1 MNYKMIFYVIGNL
14 MKVEAIIL
22 LLPFLVSIIY
32 QEHNI
37 YIAFIVPIF
46 LLLSIGI
53 LLTSE
58 SPKDKSIQSKEGLF
72 IVAISWIIMSLF
84 GALPF
89 YISREIPG
97 IVDCLFE
104 TVSGFTTTGSTIL
117 SDIETMSKGLLF
129 WRSFTHWIGGMGA
142 LVFVLAILPQTGA
155 YFMHIMRAEV
165 PGPTVGKIVSK
176 VRVNARILYSIY
188 IFLTLLEILCLV
200 LAGMPL
206 FDSILNSLSTAGTGG
221 FSLKN
226 SSIAFYQSPYI
237 ETIISVFMVLFGIN
251 FNVFYLILI
260 KKFSTALKSSELKI
274 YLSIIAVSVFTISLN
289 ILPIYKSIWQSLRYA
304 FFQVSS
310 IMSTTGFIS
319 ADYEGWPVLSQC
331 ILVLL
336 MFCGACSGSTCGGIK
351 ISRLVIILKTVLKE
365 IKKMLNPKAVI
376 SIKFDGKIVSKE
388 VIDASNTYFVAYMLI
403 LLISTF
409 IISFDNLDLLS
420 SITASITCI
429 NNVGPGLGFI
439 GPVDNF
445 SLLSAGS
452 KLTLCFVMIAGRLE
466 IFPLLMLFFPS
477 VWKVKK

>member
-1 MNYKMIFYVIGNL
+1 
-14 MKVEAIIL
+14 
-22 LLPFLVSIIY
+22 
-32 QEHNI
+32 
-37 YIAFIVPIF
+37 
-46 LLLSIGI
+46 
-53 LLTSE
+53 
-58 SPKDKSIQSKEGLF
+58 
-72 IVAISWIIMSLF
+72 
-84 GALPF
+84 
-89 YISREIPG
+89 
-97 IVDCLFE
+97 
-104 TVSGFTTTGSTIL
+104 
-117 SDIETMSKGLLF
+117 MSKGLLF